1 MTDFFYPYEQKAFYI
16 LLPHFFYS
24 FIMAYHSSFL
34 KKTDYFLL
42 TSLIILLIFPV
53 QYVFRYLDDNRLTS
67 WRWVSPGHDPAV
79 IFFILVAG
87 VIAAYLLS
95 RYSFP
100 ERYPA
105 AFLLSAS
112 YLSAVFFWR
121 EPEVIIDASR
131 YFTQAK
137 HLELYVFNYFVR
149 EWGGSINSW
158 TDLPLVP
165 FLYGLIFRFAGESRV
180 FIQAFTTGLF
190 SLTVLLTYLIGKSLW
205 DEYTGFFAGLSLMGI
220 PYLFTQVPLMLVDV
234 PAMFFL
240 TLAAFTFIMALERC
254 GVWIVVSP
262 PAIFLAMLS
271 KYSTWLMLS
280 VLLVILTVYF
290 IRKAEDRRKVFN
302 RALIICG
309 ITGILLLTFV
319 LYKID
324 VIWAQINL
332 LQEYQKPGL
341 KRWGESFIS
350 TFFFQIHPL
359 VSIYAVYSL
368 YEAIRKKDISYTI
381 IFCLLILVLLL
392 QIRRAR
398 YILIVFPMLALMAS
412 YGMQGIR
419 VIQVRR
425 FLVYSIVVSS
435 LVVSSLLFFPFLYK
449 MGPVNLKDG
458 GRYLDSLEGGSIEV
472 LTVPGD
478 DLNIN
483 PAASVPLL
491 DIFTSRDL
499 LYKYDPGFL
508 PTFQRI
514 KESPLRFTW
523 EFQNPEY
530 YTTDLKLFKENR
542 AMVLLSNGPVSQL
555 TQDVVK
561 KLERYKKTRTFAS
574 TTSIF
579 RYSPVVMIYEPDPGA
594 D

>member
-1 MTDFFYPYEQKAFYI
+1 MSY
-16 LLPHFFYS
+16 
-24 FIMAYHSSFL
+24 SSFL
-34 KKTDYFLL
+34 KRTDYFLL
-42 TSLIILLIFPV
+42 TSLITLLIFPV
-53 QYVFRYLDDNRLTS
+53 QYVFRHLDDNRLTS
-67 WRWVSPGHDPAV
+67 WKWVFPGHDPAV
-79 IFFILVAG
+79 IFLILVAG

-105 AFLLSAS
+105 VFLLAAS
-112 YLSAVFFWR
+112 YLSALFFLR

-137 HLELYVFNYFVR
+137 HLEEYGIKYFIR
-149 EWGGSINSW
+149 EWGGGINPW

-165 FLYGLIFRFAGESRV
+165 FLYGLIFRFAGESRI

-190 SLTVLLTYLIGKSLW
+190 SLTVLLTYLVGKSLW
-205 DEYTGFFAGLSLMGI
+205 DEYTGFYAGLLLMGI
-220 PYLFTQVPLMLVDV
+220 PYILTQVPLMLVDI

-240 TLAAFTFIMALERC
+240 TLSVFTFIMALERG
-254 GVWIVVSP
+254 GVWSVVSP
-262 PAIFLAMLS
+262 LAIFLAMLS

-280 VLLVILTVYF
+280 VLLVILTIYL
-290 IRKAEDRRKVFN
+290 IREAECRRKVFY
-302 RALIICG
+302 RAMIIWG
-309 ITGILLLTFV
+309 ITGILLSAFV
-319 LYKID
+319 WYKID
-324 VIWAQINL
+324 VISEQIIL

-359 VSIYAVYSL
+359 ISIYAVYSI
-368 YEAIRKKDISYTI
+368 YEAFRKKDISHI
-381 IFCLLILVLLL
+381 IICWLVLLVFLL

-412 YGMQGIR
+412 YGMQSIR
-419 VIQVRR
+419 IMQARK

-435 LVVSSLLFFPFLYK
+435 LVVSSLVFFPFLSK

-458 GRYLDSLEGGSIEV
+458 GRFLDSLGAGSVEV
-472 LTVPGD
+472 YIIPPD
-478 DLNIN
+478 DFNIN
-483 PAASVPLL
+483 PAVSVPVL

-499 LYKYDPGFL
+499 LFNYNLSFSP
-508 PTFQRI
+508 PFQRI

-530 YTTDLKLFKENR
+530 YTTDRKLFKKHR
-542 AMVLLSNGPVSQL
+542 ALVLLSNGHVSQL
-555 TQDVVK
+555 PEDIEK
-561 KLERYKKTRTFAS
+561 KLEGYKKTRTFKS

-579 RYSPVVMIYEPDPGA
+579 RYSPVVMIYEPDTGA
-594 D
+594 E